1 MSTPL
6 LDLQLRQL
14 SDFVAAAAG
23 LDFPRERWRDLE
35 RGIGA
40 AARELGYEDA
50 SACIQWLVSSAATRA
65 QLEVLASHLTVGET
79 YFFRE
84 KRSFEVLEEQI
95 LPELIHSRRGTER
108 RLRLWSAGCCTGEE
122 PYSLAILLDRLIPD
136 VLDWQIT
143 ILGTD
148 LNPRFLGKARQG
160 VYTQW
165 SFRDTPAWVKDRYFA
180 ATGDGRYELLPE
192 IRRRVTFSYLNLAE
206 DAYPSLV
213 TNTNG
218 MDLVLCRNVLM
229 YFVHAQAERVVE
241 KLHRSLVPDGWLLV
255 SATETSQA
263 LFPPF
268 TTVGFPGV
276 VFYRKQPKA
285 SRMMETLSRPV
296 PEESPALFHPSF
308 AAAVEPKAA
317 LDQAAGGFPLL
328 EIQAPQTE
336 EIQPAQCAEALALY
350 EQGHYTEAEEVLSGL
365 LAEEPADPRGLALM
379 ARICANQG
387 RLVDAQRWCEQAV
400 AGDRLNPGGYY
411 LLTTILQEQ
420 DRVEEAVAAV
430 RRALYLDPDFV
441 LAYVALGGLVLRQG
455 KSEESRRYW
464 ATALALLG
472 QYPPEEVLPE
482 SDGMAA
488 GRLAEIIRSSI

>member
-1 MSTPL
+1 VSTPL
-6 LDLQLRQL
+6 PDLQLRQL
-14 SDFVAAAAG
+14 SDFIGAAVG

-50 SACIQWLVSSAATRA
+50 SACIQWLVSSTATRA

-84 KRSFEVLEEQI
+84 KRSFEVLEEEI

-136 VLDWQIT
+136 ILDWQIT

-148 LNPRFLGKARQG
+148 LNPRFLRKARQG
-160 VYTQW
+160 IYTQW
-165 SFRDTPAWVKDRYFA
+165 SFRDTPAWVKERYFA
-180 ATGDGRYELLPE
+180 ATGDGRYELVPE
-192 IRRRVTFSYLNLAE
+192 IRRRVTFSCLNLAE
-206 DAYPSLV
+206 DAYPSLA

-218 MDLVLCRNVLM
+218 VDLVLCRNVLM

-241 KLHRSLVPDGWLLV
+241 KLHRSLVQDGWLLV
-255 SATETSQA
+255 SSTETSQA

-268 TTVGFPGV
+268 TPVGFPGV
-276 VFYRKQPKA
+276 VFYRKKPKA
-285 SRMMETLSRPV
+285 PRTMETALHPV
-296 PEESPALFHPSF
+296 PAGPSLLPWNPREVEGQSVGAPAPVVAQPLPLS
-308 AAAVEPKAA
+308 VQVPQPAA
-317 LDQAAGGFPLL
+317 LPPTPF
-328 EIQAPQTE
+328 
-336 EIQPAQCAEALALY
+336 AEAVALQ
-350 EQGHYTEAEEVLSGL
+350 EQGRYTEAEAAL
-365 LAEEPADPRGLALM
+365 LGPFGRGPTDPKGLALM
-379 ARICANQG
+379 ARLCADQG
-387 RLVDAQRWCEQAV
+387 RLVDAQTWCEQAV

-420 DRVEEAVAAV
+420 DRAEEAVAAV
-430 RRALYLDPDFV
+430 RQALYLDPGFV
-441 LAYVALGGLVLRQG
+441 LAYVALGDLARRQG

-472 QYPPEEVLPE
+472 KYRPEEVLPE

>member
-1 MSTPL
+1 MSPPL
-6 LDLQLRQL
+6 PDLLL
-14 SDFVAAAAG
+14 SRLSEFVAAQAG
-23 LDFPRERWRDLE
+23 LHFPRERWRDLE
-35 RGIGA
+35 RGAGA
-40 AARELGYEDA
+40 AARELGYEDT
-50 SACIQWLVSSAATRA
+50 SACIQWLISSAATRA

-95 LPELIHSRRGTER
+95 LPELIRSRRDSGR

-136 VLDWQIT
+136 VFDWQIT

-160 VYTQW
+160 VYTPW

-180 ATGDGRYELLPE
+180 ATGDGRYELLSE

-241 KLHRSLVPDGWLLV
+241 KLHRSLVQDGWLLV
-255 SATETSQA
+255 SSTETSQA
-263 LFPPF
+263 LFPSF

-276 VFYRKQPKA
+276 VFYRKKPKA
-285 SRMMETLSRPV
+285 PRTMETALHPV
-296 PEESPALFHPSF
+296 PAGPSLLPWNPREIAGQSVGAPAPVVAPSLPLS
-308 AAAVEPKAA
+308 VQVPQPAA
-317 LDQAAGGFPLL
+317 LPPTPF
-328 EIQAPQTE
+328 
-336 EIQPAQCAEALALY
+336 AEAVALQ
-350 EQGHYTEAEEVLSGL
+350 EQGRYAEAETAL
-365 LAEEPADPRGLALM
+365 LGPLGRGPTDPQGLALM
-379 ARICANQG
+379 ARLCANQG
-387 RLVDAQRWCEQAV
+387 RLGDAQTWCEQAV
-400 AGDRLNPGGYY
+400 AGDRLNPSGYY

-420 DRVEEAVAAV
+420 DQAEEAVAAV
-430 RRALYLDPDFV
+430 RRALYLDPGFV
-441 LAYVALGGLVLRQG
+441 LAYVALGGLTRRQG

-464 ATALALLG
+464 ATALTLLEK
-472 QYPPEEVLPE
+472 YRPEEVLPE